1 MIPKTI
7 SEVLEEQDNAVLQ
20 EVKEYIDQLISDRDG
35 ADLPVEVLEENILG
49 SVTYRQERVYC
60 GKGCKGCPHGPYWYA
75 YWKEDGRTHTRY
87 IGKELKEV
95 VV

>member
-1 MIPKTI
+1 MTI

-35 ADLPVEVLEENILG
+35 ADLPAEILEENRLG

-75 YWKEDGRTHTRY
+75 YWKENGRTHTRY

>member
-1 MIPKTI
+1 MIPKMI
-7 SEVLEEQDNAVLQ
+7 YEVLEEQDNAVLQ
-20 EVKEYIDQLISDRDG
+20 EVKEYIDQLISDRNR
-35 ADLPVEVLEENILG
+35 ADLPVEILEENRLG

-60 GKGCKGCPHGPYWYA
+60 GKECKGCPHGPYWYA
-75 YWKEDGRTHTRY
+75 YWKEDGRTHTKY

>member
-1 MIPKTI
+1 MIPKMI

-20 EVKEYIDQLISDRDG
+20 EVKEYIDQLISDRNG
-35 ADLPVEVLEENILG
+35 ADLPVEILEKNRLG

-60 GKGCKGCPHGPYWYA
+60 GKECKGCPHGPYWYA

>member
-20 EVKEYIDQLISDRDG
+20 EVKEYIDQLISDRDE
-35 ADLPVEVLEENILG
+35 ADLPVEILEENMLG

>member
-7 SEVLEEQDNAVLQ
+7 SEVLEEQDNTVLQ
-20 EVKEYIDQLISDRDG
+20 EVKEYIDQLIPDRDG
-35 ADLPVEVLEENILG
+35 ADLPVEILEENRLG

-60 GKGCKGCPHGPYWYA
+60 GKECKGCPHGPYWYA

>member
-7 SEVLEEQDNAVLQ
+7 SEVLEEQDNTVLQ

-35 ADLPVEVLEENILG
+35 ADLPVEILEENRLG

-60 GKGCKGCPHGPYWYA
+60 GKECKGCPHGPYWYA

>member
-7 SEVLEEQDNAVLQ
+7 SEVLKEQDNAVLQ
-20 EVKEYIDQLISDRDG
+20 EVKEYIDRLISDRDG
-35 ADLPVEVLEENILG
+35 ADLPVVVLEENRLG
-49 SVTYRQERVYC
+49 PVTYRQERVYC
-60 GKGCKGCPHGPYWYA
+60 GKSCKGCPHGPYWYA

-95 VV
+95 MV